1 MTQPVVGIS
10 GFSIYL
16 PPFRVDLRAWSE
28 WTGANWDKI
37 RSVVGTGF
45 RLLGPGQSVYTMAAN
60 AVLQLLRNYDIDPGR
75 VRYLALGTESST
87 DNSAGAIII
96 KGMVDSALQANGMP
110 PLSRHCEV
118 PEFKH
123 ACLGGVYGLKN
134 ALRFLLA
141 DADDD
146 SVAIVVSADKALY
159 RQGSSGEPTQG
170 AGAVAVLLERNP
182 RIARIDLREAGTA
195 SDYRGVDFRKP
206 LINRNGTGASP
217 EFVDIPVFNGKYS
230 TSCYIDECQH
240 ALEDMYA
247 RRGLKA
253 SEYLRGLRAAF
264 LHRPYRRMP
273 ESGWSMAYLFALAG
287 GDDSDHQELQAYCSK
302 AGVDPQAL
310 LAELRQPPRLTEFAS
325 RERIGEEVFPLSL
338 AVLREFRRDP
348 AFQDIVKAKLRLGAE
363 AMCELGNLYTGAL
376 PAWVAAGLTEAAETG
391 EELAGEEILMI
402 GYGSGDAADAM
413 PMHIVPGWQEAA
425 RAIRFAEALQ
435 PVVELNHEQYQAI
448 RERGEAAQL
457 DYQPH
462 GEFIVERVGAE
473 SAASFQDAGIEYYR
487 YVQ

>member
-1 MTQPVVGIS
+1 MTEPVVGIS

-28 WTGANWDKI
+28 WTGASWEKI
-37 RSVVGTGF
+37 RAVVGTGF

-60 AVLQLLRNYDIDPGR
+60 SVLQLIRNYDIDPGR

-96 KGMVDSALQANGMP
+96 RGMVDSALKANGMP
-110 PLSRHCEV
+110 PLSRYCEV

-123 ACLGGVYGLKN
+123 ACLGGVYGMKN
-134 ALRFLLA
+134 ALRFLA
-141 DADDD
+141 TDADDD
-146 SVAIVVSADKALY
+146 AVAIVVSADKALY

-170 AGAVAVLLERNP
+170 AGAVAVLLERHP
-182 RIARIDLREAGTA
+182 RIASIDLRLSGTA

-206 LINRNGTGASP
+206 LLNRNGTGASP

-230 TSCYIDECQH
+230 TSCYIDECQR
-240 ALEDMYA
+240 ALEQMYR

-253 SEYLRGLRAAF
+253 SDYLRGLRAAF

-273 ESGWSMAYLFALAG
+273 ESGWSMAYLFALAS
-287 GDDSDHQELQAYCSK
+287 GDASDQAELRAYCSK
-302 AGVDPQAL
+302 AGVDPAAL
-310 LAELRQPPRLTEFAS
+310 LAELQQPPQLSDFAS
-325 RERIGEEVFPLSL
+325 RERIGQEVFPLAQ

-348 AFQDIVKAKLRLGAE
+348 AFQDIVSDKLRLGAE

-376 PAWVAAGLTEAAETG
+376 PAWLAAGLTEAWERG

-413 PMHIVPGWQEAA
+413 PMQVVAGWQEAV
-425 RAIRFAEALQ
+425 RAIRFADSLQ
-435 PVVELNHEQYQAI
+435 PSIDLTREQYQAI
-448 RERGEAAQL
+448 RERGEAEQL